1 MTSTCMAGR
10 CDNAMTIYFADTF
23 YFLAML
29 NTADAFHKRAMEF
42 NAVSAAILVTTT
54 WVLTEVA
61 DALSAPK
68 YRQLF
73 VDLMDAID
81 NQPGIHVVP
90 SDHELFVDGC
100 ILYKQ
105 RSDKSWSLT
114 DCISF
119 VVMEDK
125 HIREALTADRHF
137 EQAGFVAL
145 FAS

>member
-1 MTSTCMAGR
+1 VTT
-10 CDNAMTIYFADTF
+10 AMTVYFADTF

-42 NAVSAAILVTTT
+42 NAGSTAILVTTT

-68 YRQLF
+68 YRGLF
-73 VDLMDAID
+73 SDLMAAID

-100 ILYKQ
+100 ILYTQ
-105 RSDKSWSLT
+105 RPDKSWSLT

-119 VVMEDK
+119 VVMEDQ
-125 HIREALTADRHF
+125 HICEALTADRHF
-137 EQAGFVAL
+137 EQAGFVAR